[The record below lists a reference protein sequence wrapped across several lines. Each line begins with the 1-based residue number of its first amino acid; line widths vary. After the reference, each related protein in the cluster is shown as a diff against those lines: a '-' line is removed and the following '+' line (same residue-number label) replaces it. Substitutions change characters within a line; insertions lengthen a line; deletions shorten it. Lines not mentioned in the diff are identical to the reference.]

1 MQGNSLF
8 FSLEPHILFMWTSAV
23 KFSHQLVSRAVCVQM
38 AVRVCAL
45 CKRKVCSSHSFS
57 RELNIPFFLNQL
69 VSRAVALASC
79 FLVSRLQGSGC
90 CSVHSWRLLL
100 SPPSRA
106 KNREGAANQA
116 ISTDLLKSPSQQ
128 SYTKSGLFRLLHSV
142 TVSFWCFLL
151 TFCSWSFTT

>member
-1 MQGNSLF
+1 MQRNSLF
-8 FSLEPHILFMWTSAV
+8 FSLEPRVLFMWTSAV

-38 AVRVCAL
+38 AVTVCAL
-45 CKRKVCSSHSFS
+45 CKRKVCSFRSFS

-69 VSRAVALASC
+69 VSRAVALASWWADC
-79 FLVSRLQGSGC
+79 RAAAAVL
-90 CSVHSWRLLL
+90 CSSWRLLL

-142 TVSFWCFLL
+142 IVSFWCFLL